1 MICGRTTTSATGRS
15 PTARSA
21 FQVRRHVET
30 AVRAFH
36 EVSVVKGPPDLFKPF
51 LVVSAVGPVGAIL
64 GAAVLLV
71 DGVSEPWQFAV
82 LAAATLA
89 LLTRRV
95 GTVAVLVGVAVGL
108 GGGPLPGA

>member
-1 MICGRTTTSATGRS
+1 
-15 PTARSA
+15 
-21 FQVRRHVET
+21 
-30 AVRAFH
+30 
-36 EVSVVKGPPDLFKPF
+36 
-51 LVVSAVGPVGAIL
+51 
-64 GAAVLLV
+64 VLLV